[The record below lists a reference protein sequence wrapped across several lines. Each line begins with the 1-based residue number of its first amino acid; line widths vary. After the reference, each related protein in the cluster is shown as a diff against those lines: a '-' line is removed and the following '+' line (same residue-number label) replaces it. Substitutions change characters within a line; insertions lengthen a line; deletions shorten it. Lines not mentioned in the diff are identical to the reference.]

1 MLFIGT
7 ASLVLSFKSSGNL
20 AGAYGVAVSGT
31 MLITTVLALFIA
43 RKIWPVKLIVLV
55 PVATFFI
62 IANIAFFL
70 SCLLKISAGGWIPVL
85 IATIVYFLMTIWKRN
100 REIIRNRMESQ
111 SLPVDIFMKDIEH
124 SKPLR
129 VSGTAVFLSG
139 NPTGIPRTLLHN
151 FKHNK
156 VLHSTTVL
164 MSIKTED
171 IPFVPEESRTEIT
184 ELGCGIY
191 RIMVTYGFSEN
202 PDIPKILRNIKYDKI
217 NFDPMKTTFFLGR
230 ETLLVNRAPLWE
242 KWEKKIFA
250 FMSKNSFDA
259 SKFYKIPPGRVI
271 ELGLQI
277 EI

>member
-1 MLFIGT
+1 
-7 ASLVLSFKSSGNL
+7 
-20 AGAYGVAVSGT
+20 

-43 RKIWPVKLIVLV
+43 RKIWPVKMIILV

-62 IANIAFFL
+62 LANIAFFL
-70 SCLLKISAGGWIPVL
+70 SCLLKIGAGGWIPVL
-85 IATIVYFLMTIWKRN
+85 IAAVVYFLMTIWKSN
-100 REIIRNRMESQ
+100 RLTIGKKIESQ

-139 NPTGIPRTLLHN
+139 NPAGIPRTLLHN

-171 IPFVPEESRTEIT
+171 IPFVPEEDRSEVI

-191 RIMVTYGFSEN
+191 RILVKYGFSEN
-202 PDIPKILRNIKYDKI
+202 PDIPKVLRNIRYEKI

-230 ETLLVNRAPLWE
+230 ETLLVKNAPILE

>member
-1 MLFIGT
+1 R
-7 ASLVLSFKSSGNL
+7 S
-20 AGAYGVAVSGT
+20 
-31 MLITTVLALFIA
+31 
-43 RKIWPVKLIVLV
+43 
-55 PVATFFI
+55 
-62 IANIAFFL
+62 
-70 SCLLKISAGGWIPVL
+70 
-85 IATIVYFLMTIWKRN
+85 
-100 REIIRNRMESQ
+100 IIRGKIESQ
-111 SLPVDIFMKDIEH
+111 SLPVDIFMKDIEQ

-164 MSIKTED
+164 MSIKNLD
-171 IPFVPEESRTEIT
+171 IPSVPDATRSEIT

-191 RIMVTYGFSEN
+191 RILVQYGFSEN
-202 PDIPKILRNIKYDKI
+202 PDIPKVLRNIKYENI

-230 ETLLVNRAPLWE
+230 ETLLVNQAPLFL

-277 EI
+277 EV

>member
-1 MLFIGT
+1 
-7 ASLVLSFKSSGNL
+7 
-20 AGAYGVAVSGT
+20 

-43 RKIWPVKLIVLV
+43 RKIWPVRMTILV
-55 PVATFFI
+55 PVASFFI

-70 SCLLKISAGGWIPVL
+70 SCLLKIKAGGWIPVF
-85 IATIVYFLMTIWKRN
+85 IAAVVYFLMTIWKHN
-100 REIIRNRMESQ
+100 RAVIREKMESQ
-111 SLPVDIFMKDIEH
+111 SLPVGIFMKDIEH
-124 SKPLR
+124 NKPLR

-139 NPTGIPRTLLHN
+139 NSSGIPRTLLHN

-156 VLHSTTVL
+156 ILHSTTVL
-164 MSIKTED
+164 MSIKNED
-171 IPFVPEESRTEIT
+171 IPFVPDAGRSEIT

-191 RIMVTYGFSEN
+191 RIMVKYGFSEN
-202 PDIPKILRNIKYDKI
+202 PDIPKVLQNIKYEKI
-217 NFDPMKTTFFLGR
+217 NFDPMRTTFFLGR
-230 ETLLVNRAPLWE
+230 ETLLVKNAPLLARWE
-242 KWEKKIFA
+242 KRIFA